1 MRLRTQENTEAL
13 QGADRCWY
21 RFNVLKCQGC
31 PQTVTLP
38 ERQMESLTGVKYG
51 KMQKEVMDLVRC
63 LWMEKSMYD
72 EHAFPQFKFM
82 SRSICCQGGE
92 FFWRV
97 MRTDDS
103 RPVSGS
109 IRELQACM
117 LLVLNNMSVAQ
128 QSIFFLPRWPT
139 EFFGSDPLVLV
150 RQSVCAKDWGSRQSG
165 KLR

>member
-31 PQTVTLP
+31 PQTLTLP
-38 ERQMESLTGVKYG
+38 ERQMASVTGVKYG

-63 LWMEKSMYD
+63 LCMEKSMYD
-72 EHAFPQFKFM
+72 EHEFPQFKFM

-92 FFWRV
+92 FFWSV

-117 LLVLNNMSVAQ
+117 LLVFNYMSVAQ
-128 QSIFFLPRWPT
+128 QSIFFTTMAHWILWIR
-139 EFFGSDPLVLV
+139 PLGV
-150 RQSVCAKDWGSRQSG
+150 G
-165 KLR
+165 KTVSLCQRLEAIKL